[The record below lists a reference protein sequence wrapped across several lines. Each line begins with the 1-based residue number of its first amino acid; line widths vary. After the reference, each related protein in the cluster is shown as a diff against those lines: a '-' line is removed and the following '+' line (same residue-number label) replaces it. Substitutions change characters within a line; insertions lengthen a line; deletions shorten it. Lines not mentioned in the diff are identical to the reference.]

1 MSFTRNA
8 VLASL
13 GALAAAASLTLAPV
27 SRADDYDPG
36 CKIDLWGFL
45 GSSRRLI
52 CDGPIQPDGS
62 WMRSREFYIPAH
74 RVPLRT
80 TCSGSY
86 SVTCTTTGGYFQEER
101 SDGIEVYRVTPE
113 TLLADE
119 PPHLVEGAE

>member
-1 MSFTRNA
+1 MPLKRNA
-8 VLASL
+8 LLASL
-13 GALAAAASLTLAPV
+13 AAVAAAASLTAAPP
-27 SRADDYDPG
+27 SYADDYDPG
-36 CKIDLWGFL
+36 CKDERWGFL

-52 CDGPIQPDGS
+52 CDGPVQPDGS

-74 RVPLRT
+74 RKPLRT

-86 SVTCTTTGGYFQEER
+86 SVTCTTTGGYFVDEK

-119 PPHLVEGAE
+119 PGHIAEGAK

>member
-1 MSFTRNA
+1 MSLKRNA
-8 VLASL
+8 LLASL
-13 GALAAAASLTLAPV
+13 GAVAAAASLALAPV
-27 SRADDYDPG
+27 SQAEGYDPG
-36 CKIDLWGFL
+36 CKEDLWGFL

-80 TCSGSY
+80 TCSGRY
-86 SVTCTTTGGYFQEER
+86 SVTCTTTGGYFQEEV

-113 TLLADE
+113 TKLGDE
-119 PPHLVEGAE
+119 PDHLAEGAV

>member
-1 MSFTRNA
+1 MSLVRNSI
-8 VLASL
+8 LATL
-13 GALAAAASLTLAPV
+13 GAAVAASGIALAPV
-27 SRADDYDPG
+27 SHADAYDPG
-36 CKIDLWGFL
+36 CKVDRWGFL

-74 RVPLRT
+74 RKPLRT

-86 SVTCTTTGGYFQEER
+86 SVTCTTTGGYFQEEV

-113 TLLADE
+113 TLLGDE
-119 PPHLVEGAE
+119 PPHLVEGAK